1 MKIGISLLLIVI
13 VQFFT
18 SYCLAGPLEPP
29 KGIRHYAVGKAP
41 EFTVTDMDGEPF
53 TLESTRGKWVFLHFW
68 ASWCGPCR
76 VEMPAIQAMTEQF
89 DNDRFEVVLI
99 NTAENEDTIFSF
111 LAEINMDMSSLMDAD
126 GLVTEK
132 YKPRGLP
139 TTILI
144 DPDGNLQ
151 YQAIGGRE
159 WHKVVYVDFL
169 QTLVDKH

>member
-1 MKIGISLLLIVI
+1 MTRVLLLLFSMLLLSTNSI
-13 VQFFT
+13 
-18 SYCLAGPLEPP
+18 AGPLEPP
-29 KGIRHYAVGKAP
+29 KGIRHYETGTAP
-41 EFTVTDMDGEPF
+41 GFTLADMDGETF
-53 TLESTRGKWVFLHFW
+53 TLESARGKWVFLHFW

-76 VEMPAIQAMTEQF
+76 EEMPAIQKMQEQLK
-89 DNDRFEVVLI
+89 DDQWVMVLV

-111 LAEINMDMSSLMDAD
+111 LGEIGMDMSSLMDRD

-144 DPDGNLQ
+144 DPKGKVQ

-159 WHKVVYVDFL
+159 WHQPVYIEFL
-169 QTLVDKH
+169 HQLTSNF